1 VGPTRC
7 NEIKGD
13 LEAELVFVGL
23 LDVEIVFVFVL
34 DRLSDI
40 ENENKEADEVR
51 EDVLVRV
58 GDFEVVLVL
67 EGVALSLNDE
77 LLDGDLLGV
86 AELDLDLVR
95 ETLPEAVF
103 TGI

>member
-1 VGPTRC
+1 MGPTRC